1 MIRRPP
7 RSTLSPYTTLF
18 RSDPGGT
25 WHYTVSDSGAV
36 DALAVGETLAD
47 SFTVQVDDHNGG
59 LATQVVNIT
68 ITGTNDAPQITSGA
82 QSGNVSE
89 GDGLPASSMTA
100 TGSVNYTDEDK
111 SHSHT
116 LSRLL

>member
-68 ITGTNDAPQITSGA
+68 ITGTNDAPDIPLGA
-82 QSGNVSE
+82 QTGKAYVCNP
-89 GDGLPASSMTA
+89 LTSSTR
-100 TGSVNYTDEDK
+100 TPTSPFNYNDVDT
-111 SHSHT
+111 
-116 LSRLL
+116 